1 MEIKSRLLK
10 QLDKDI
16 AAAKSPV
23 PAACLKARRA
33 ILLARH
39 GALNEAREQLTVLH
53 QLAFQHPHP
62 EVGAWLHLAEG
73 LMNYYTDFGSSA
85 QEKIQRALSISR
97 SIGQTEV
104 EALAHAWLTQ
114 LAYVRHDLPVVLSHA
129 AECMRVAAP
138 EHHVARG
145 RVHMVMGVCWQY
157 AGQLDQALPWFQ
169 RSRAYAAADGDDAT
183 ISALMYNMAVMRT
196 AQVRWKALSSTAALA
211 PELLLGVDSVK
222 HYDAAVGAAVLAELT
237 PLLRAQILAIQG
249 DFPQAKAL
257 YEEHLPLAISRG
269 LARLGSSLLSDLAW
283 CRLNCDETEAAVQQ
297 AREAAVELDPLC
309 DVDDRAATHTRL
321 AQIFAAVG
329 ETAAAAHHQE
339 RAAAEWAEFARQQQE
354 WGEALGASGLKADP
368 LRR

>member
-10 QLDKDI
+10 QLDKEI
-16 AAAKSPV
+16 AAARSPV
-23 PAACLKARRA
+23 QSACLKARRA

-73 LMNYYTDFGSSA
+73 LMSYYTDFGSSA
-85 QEKIQRALSISR
+85 QEKIQRALAIAQSI
-97 SIGQTEV
+97 QQAEV
-104 EALAHAWLTQ
+104 EALAHAWLAQ
-114 LAYVRHDLPVVLSHA
+114 LAYVRHDLAVVLTHA
-129 AECMRVAAP
+129 AECLRIAAP

-145 RVHMVMGVCWQY
+145 RVHMVLGVCWQY
-157 AGQLDQALPWFQ
+157 AGQLEQALPWYQ

-196 AQVRWKALSSTAALA
+196 AQVRWKALSSTAAQT

-249 DFPQAKAL
+249 DFAQAKAL

-269 LARLGSSLLSDLAW
+269 LARLGSSLMSDLAW
-283 CRLNCDETEAAVQQ
+283 CRLNCDQADAAVQQ
-297 AREAAVELDPLC
+297 AREAEVELDPLC

-321 AQIFAAVG
+321 AQIFGAVG
-329 ETAAAAHHQE
+329 DAARATHHQE
-339 RAAAEWAEFARQQQE
+339 RAAAEWAEFARQQAE
-354 WGEALGASGLKADP
+354 WGAALAASGLKADP

>member
-39 GALNEAREQLTVLH
+39 GALAEAREQLTVLH

-73 LMNYYTDFGSSA
+73 LMSYYTDFGSSA
-85 QEKIQRALSISR
+85 QEKIQRALSIAR

-104 EALAHAWLTQ
+104 EALSNAWLAQ
-114 LAYVRHDLPVVLSHA
+114 LAYVRHDLPVVLKHA
-129 AECMRVAAP
+129 AECLRVAAP

-145 RVHMVMGVCWQY
+145 RVHMVLGVCWQY
-157 AGQLDQALPWFQ
+157 AGQLEQALPWYQ
-169 RSRAYAAADGDDAT
+169 RSRAYASMDGDDAT
-183 ISALMYNMAVMRT
+183 MSALMYNMAVMRT
-196 AQVRWKALSSTAALA
+196 AQMRLKALSSTAALA
-211 PELLLGVDSVK
+211 PELLLSVDSVK

-249 DFPQAKAL
+249 DFAQAKAL

-283 CRLNCDETEAAVQQ
+283 CRLNCDQTEAALQQ
-297 AREAAVELDPLC
+297 AREAEVELDPLC

-321 AQIFAAVG
+321 AQIFSAVG
-329 ETAAAAHHQE
+329 ETATANRHQELAAA
-339 RAAAEWAEFARQQQE
+339 AWAEFGRQQHE
-354 WGEALGASGLKADP
+354 WGEALAASGLKADP
-368 LRR
+368 VRR